1 MFPHT
6 RAGYLP
12 ARDDHNDHPA
22 ADQPTHQCHQTV
34 GGRGDKEDDHG
45 GGGVSSNLS
54 INSFS
59 RLAYNL
65 LKFDLERLV
74 NAINVNFRI
83 GPLH

>member
-1 MFPHT
+1 MFSHT

-45 GGGVSSNLS
+45 DDGVPSDLS

-59 RLAYNL
+59 RLEYNL
-65 LKFDLERLV
+65 LKFNLERLV
-74 NAINVNFRI
+74 NTINVNFRI
-83 GPLH
+83 VPLH

>member
-34 GGRGDKEDDHG
+34 GGRGDKEDDHCD
-45 GGGVSSNLS
+45 GGVSSNLS